1 MGFSEKQLEI
11 FKFAFSNEK
20 ALICD
25 GAVRS
30 GKTMCMAFAFIL
42 SAFDHFNE
50 TNFGICGK
58 TVGSCEKNVVR
69 PLLSLSYMKENFKMK
84 YTRGDHCLTVSRG
97 NKTNYFYIYG
107 GKDES
112 SYMLIQ
118 GITLGGVLLDE
129 VALMARSFVEQ
140 ALARCSLPGAKLWFN
155 CNPEN
160 PSHWFY
166 QEWILG
172 AAEKKAK
179 HLHFLMTDN
188 PSLSEEILEDYQ
200 SRYAG
205 TFYRRYVLGE
215 WVRAEG
221 LVYPMFDPERH
232 ILDDYQKAGRFFISI
247 DYGTL
252 NPCVFLL
259 WRFNMF
265 SQDRP
270 LICVKEY
277 YHTGRGEEG
286 QKTDNEY
293 YDDLEAFAE
302 GYLIDRVIIDPSAAS
317 FKALIK
323 KKGKFRVRDARN
335 DVIDGIRY
343 TGSLLADG
351 KIGFDKSCVNTFNE
365 FGAYV
370 WDEDCNEDRVIK
382 DNDHCLTGDTIVNT
396 ANGDVQIK
404 GLIGKSGFV
413 YCYDTSTEQAAVKRF
428 TNVRKTR
435 DHVRILKITLENGDI
450 IRCTSDHPILTE
462 RGYIEAQCLTK
473 QDRIIKIEV

>member
-1 MGFSEKQLEI
+1 MSFSPKQEEI
-11 FKFAFSNEK
+11 FEFAFSDEK
-20 ALICD
+20 VLICD

-30 GKTMCMAFAFIL
+30 GKTMCMSFAFIL
-42 SAFDHFNE
+42 FAMDRFNQ

-69 PLLSLSYMKENFKMK
+69 PLLSLSYMQQYFTMK
-84 YTRGDHCLTVSRG
+84 YTRGDHCLTVTRG

-140 ALARCSLPGAKLWFN
+140 ALARCSLEGAKLWFN

-172 AAEKKAK
+172 AEEKKAK

-188 PSLSEEILEDYQ
+188 PSLSKEVIEDYD
-200 SRYAG
+200 SRYKGA
-205 TFYRRYVLGE
+205 FYRRYILGE

-221 LVYPMFDPERH
+221 LVYPMFSREDH
-232 ILDDYQKAGRFFISI
+232 VISNYNTSGRYFISC

-259 WRFNMF
+259 WRINMNLP
-265 SQDRP
+265 DP
-270 LICVKEY
+270 IVCVKEY

-302 GYLIDRVIIDPSAAS
+302 GYNIERIIVDPSAAS
-317 FKALIK
+317 FKALIRQ
-323 KKGKFRVRDARN
+323 KGRFMVRDANN
-335 DVIDGIRY
+335 DVLDGVRF
-343 TGSLLADG
+343 TGSLLTDK
-351 KIGFDKSCVNTFNE
+351 KIKFDPSCENTFAE

-370 WDEDCNEDRVIK
+370 WDDSCPEDRVIK
-382 DNDHCLTGDTIVNT
+382 DNDHCMD
-396 ANGDVQIK
+396 
-404 GLIGKSGFV
+404 
-413 YCYDTSTEQAAVKRF
+413 AVRYMMY
-428 TNVRKTR
+428 TVVRR
-435 DHVRILKITLENGDI
+435 
-450 IRCTSDHPILTE
+450 
-462 RGYIEAQCLTK
+462 EA
-473 QDRIIKIEV
+473 RYE